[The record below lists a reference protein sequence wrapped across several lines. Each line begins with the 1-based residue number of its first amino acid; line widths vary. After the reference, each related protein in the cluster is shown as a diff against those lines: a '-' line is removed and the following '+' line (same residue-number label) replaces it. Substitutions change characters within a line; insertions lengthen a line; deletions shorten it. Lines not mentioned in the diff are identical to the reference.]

1 MINLLCYMNS
11 FCSCNFI
18 VAIFNGSTFQR
29 FFSKP
34 IVGVFCWSFLQCISL
49 KVWCTAPFLLTSL
62 ASLRKYSSFVIVN
75 AINEEKSEKKNK
87 NKNKEKKVQRKRNYF
102 KGARREEIIELRWHM
117 CSTCCWNAM
126 NSFPLGLRL
135 AFCIQILAYF
145 DEFYQQIHVCSSLTR
160 YFDGNLKKQSVFVK

>member
-75 AINEEKSEKKNK
+75 AINEEKSEKTKTK
-87 NKNKEKKVQRKRNYF
+87 TKTREKKYKEKGTIL
-102 KGARREEIIELRWHM
+102 KGQEE
-117 CSTCCWNAM
+117 
-126 NSFPLGLRL
+126 
-135 AFCIQILAYF
+135 
-145 DEFYQQIHVCSSLTR
+145 
-160 YFDGNLKKQSVFVK
+160 KK

>member
-49 KVWCTAPFLLTSL
+49 KVWCTAPFLLASL

-75 AINEEKSEKKNK
+75 AINEEKSEKKKSK

-117 CSTCCWNAM
+117 CSKCC
-126 NSFPLGLRL
+126 
-135 AFCIQILAYF
+135 
-145 DEFYQQIHVCSSLTR
+145 
-160 YFDGNLKKQSVFVK
+160 

>member
-49 KVWCTAPFLLTSL
+49 KVWCTAPFLLASL

-75 AINEEKSEKKNK
+75 AINEEKSEKK
-87 NKNKEKKVQRKRNYF
+87 
-102 KGARREEIIELRWHM
+102 
-117 CSTCCWNAM
+117 
-126 NSFPLGLRL
+126 
-135 AFCIQILAYF
+135 
-145 DEFYQQIHVCSSLTR
+145 
-160 YFDGNLKKQSVFVK
+160 KKQKQKQGKKSTKKKELF

>member
-1 MINLLCYMNS
+1 MINLLNS

-75 AINEEKSEKKNK
+75 AINEEKSEKKK
-87 NKNKEKKVQRKRNYF
+87 QKQKQKQGKKKYKEKGTIL
-102 KGARREEIIELRWHM
+102 KGQEE
-117 CSTCCWNAM
+117 
-126 NSFPLGLRL
+126 
-135 AFCIQILAYF
+135 
-145 DEFYQQIHVCSSLTR
+145 
-160 YFDGNLKKQSVFVK
+160 KK